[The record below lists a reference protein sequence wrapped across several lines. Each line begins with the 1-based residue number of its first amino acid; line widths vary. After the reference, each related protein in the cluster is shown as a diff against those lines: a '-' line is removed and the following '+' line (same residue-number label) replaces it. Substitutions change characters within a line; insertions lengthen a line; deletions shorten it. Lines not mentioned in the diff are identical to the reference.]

1 MDQTPSRLI
10 AVLVANVVAFVIFL
24 KSDAIST
31 AEFRRLTGEV
41 QDLLPGVLGIAL
53 LTVVNGLTGSNMKAR
68 LVFLRWSDPLPGC
81 RAFTEHAP
89 KDPRVDM
96 GALSQ
101 KLGEMPTESREQNA
115 TWYRL
120 YRSVKSDPAV
130 VQNHR
135 DFLFTRDYAALS
147 ALMLVGLGGLALYQ
161 FEDWKRSS
169 LYIVLLAAQYAVVR
183 HVAARYGS
191 RFVSTALAV
200 AAAEE

>member
-10 AVLVANVVAFVIFL
+10 AVLVANVVAFAIFL
-24 KSDAIST
+24 KGDAIHT
-31 AEFRRLTGEV
+31 VEFRWITGEV

-53 LTVVNGLTGSNMKAR
+53 LTVVNGLIGSNTKAR

-81 RAFTEHAP
+81 RVFTEHAP

-96 GALSQ
+96 EALTRR
-101 KLGEMPTESREQNA
+101 LGELPTESREQNA

-120 YRSVKSDPAV
+120 YRSVRSDPAV

-161 FEDWKRSS
+161 FEDWHRSS

-191 RFVSTALAV
+191 RFVSTALSV